1 MPIAME
7 FEARLNLTMIKESK
21 PKWTFLTNH
30 FHVLVCL
37 SREPTSRIRD
47 LADEVGITQRAV
59 QRILV
64 ELVEDN
70 AVKIK
75 KEGRRNFYTVNFRN
89 RLHHPLEHKHT
100 IGELL
105 DILI

>member
-1 MPIAME
+1 MK
-7 FEARLNLTMIKESK
+7 EADK
-21 PKWTFLTNH
+21 PQWTFLTNH

-64 ELVEDN
+64 ELVEDK
-70 AVKIK
+70 AVKIR
-75 KEGRRNFYTVNFRN
+75 KEGRRNVYTINPRK
-89 RLHHPLEHKHT
+89 RLHHPLENKHT
-100 IGELL
+100 IGEILEIL
-105 DILI
+105 D

>member
-1 MPIAME
+1 MPIAMG

-89 RLHHPLEHKHT
+89 RLHHPLEQKHT

>member
-1 MPIAME
+1 MPVAIE
-7 FEARLNLTMIKESK
+7 FNTRLNLKMTEDSK

-30 FHVLVCL
+30 FHILVCL

-64 ELVEDN
+64 ELVEDK
-70 AVKIK
+70 AVKIR
-75 KEGRRNFYTVNFRN
+75 KEGRRNIYTVNPRK
-89 RLHHPLEHKHT
+89 RLHHPLENKHT

-105 DILI
+105 EILI